1 MLNVSIVLYHPNWQE
16 VAALTKVL
24 LQSRYTRRVYWVD
37 NSPAETK
44 ALPMEEDVL
53 HIGYDSGEDTDY
65 EDNEGAKKQVAY
77 IFNGK
82 NLGYGA
88 AHNIAIRESVYDDIP
103 LHLVINPDIL
113 VTAEAIDTM
122 VEFITAHR
130 EVGQLM
136 PHVVYPTGETQYLC
150 KLLPTPLDVFGRRFL
165 PKRWMAKRNARFE
178 LRESGYDKMMN
189 VPYLS
194 GCFML
199 LRTQAVLKAR
209 LFDERFFMY
218 PEDIDLT
225 RRIHRDYLTI
235 YFPYV
240 TIVHNHAQASYH
252 SPKMLWIHIV
262 NMCRYFNKWGWFC
275 DKERRMVNNL
285 TLESLYGGYN
295 SCTEGCL

>member
-1 MLNVSIVLYHPNWQE
+1 MLNISIVLYQPKWGE

-24 LQSRYTRRVYWVD
+24 LQSKYTRRVYWVD

-44 ALPMEEDVL
+44 ALPMEKDVVCA
-53 HIGYDSGEDTDY
+53 GKDSGEDAAS
-65 EDNEGAKKQVAY
+65 EDKGRAKKRIVY

-88 AHNIAIRESVYDDIP
+88 AHNIAIRESAYDDVP
-103 LHLVINPDIL
+103 MHLVINPDIL
-113 VTAEAIDTM
+113 VTKEAIDSM
-122 VEFITAHR
+122 VEFMAAHQ

-136 PHVVYPTGETQYLC
+136 PHVVYPNGETQYLC

-165 PKRWMAKRNARFE
+165 PRRWMAKRNARYE
-178 LRESGYDKMMN
+178 LRASGYDKMMN

-199 LRTQAVLKAR
+199 LRTEAVLKAR

-252 SPKMLWIHIV
+252 SPKMLWIHAV
-262 NMCRYFNKWGWFC
+262 NMCRYFNKWGWFF
-275 DKERRMVNNL
+275 DKERKLVNQT
-285 TLESLYGGYN
+285 TLESILP
-295 SCTEGCL
+295 TTK